1 MVHVG
6 QYWMVWLSLGLL
18 HGCMMQVRVVPEFD
32 IPGHSRGFIPL
43 EPDGIEFC
51 TADATRSQL
60 YGSNATYKVRAH

>member
-1 MVHVG
+1 MAA
-6 QYWMVWLSLGLL
+6 WL
-18 HGCMMQVRVVPEFD
+18 QVRVVPEFD

-60 YGSNATYKVRAH
+60 YGSNATYQVRRRLALRE